1 MGFLSPVF
9 LLAGMAVAVP
19 LILHLFQ
26 RHDARRLAFP
36 ALRYLLRTE
45 KEHARTIRLRQ
56 LLLLLLRMAA
66 ILLLVLAG
74 ARPFLRGGGGVH
86 DPTAAVIVLDNSMSS
101 GLIRG
106 GDRVLDLLKSVALK
120 SVDGASDE
128 DLVWLI
134 RAGQPWDVAVTGSRA
149 ELRSAIVATEV
160 TDAGGDLL
168 AALDRAAV
176 LASGT
181 ELPAREI
188 HLISDMQASAFSGAP
203 PSAVVRDIPVVVF
216 DERGPIPR
224 NAHLD
229 SLLIGGG
236 LPPLVNQRTRLSVRL
251 SGQARDEGVAL
262 RLVIGNRIRGA
273 ATARSGTSTIL
284 PLGPFSIGRVNGYV
298 ESAPDDLRGDDR
310 RYFTFRVRTPPT
322 VATTGASSFFLS
334 EAFPVLTDAG
344 RIQVTPTRDAEVLVS
359 VGGSSVTEATGTR
372 RATVLLPPADIALLP
387 GLNRTLAAAGIPW
400 RYDLTD
406 GRGEAGVTQWT
417 GPVDLSE
424 VRIRS
429 HYLLTPSETGL
440 EAGILARLSSGEPW
454 LVEGATSRG
463 RYLLLASDLEPEST
477 NLAVTAAM
485 VPLLEWIVARWGS
498 SDGGRAELVAGDAIT
513 APPGATAIRD
523 PQGGLHPVDAAQP
536 FRATEWTGLYEVLEG
551 DSIVNLVA
559 VNAPPSESVLTPI
572 ESDELEAL
580 LPGTMTVVSD
590 STRWSRALFSTGQG
604 PEVWRWLLAAT
615 VLVLLAESVV
625 AATGPGAKGTAP
637 AHVTP
642 RSQDPIPA

>member
-1 MGFLSPVF
+1 M
-9 LLAGMAVAVP
+9 
-19 LILHLFQ
+19 
-26 RHDARRLAFP
+26 
-36 ALRYLLRTE
+36 
-45 KEHARTIRLRQ
+45 
-56 LLLLLLRMAA
+56 
-66 ILLLVLAG
+66 
-74 ARPFLRGGGGVH
+74 
-86 DPTAAVIVLDNSMSS
+86 
-101 GLIRG
+101 
-106 GDRVLDLLKSVALK
+106 
-120 SVDGASDE
+120 
-128 DLVWLI
+128 
-134 RAGQPWDVAVTGSRA
+134 
-149 ELRSAIVATEV
+149 
-160 TDAGGDLL
+160 
-168 AALDRAAV
+168 
-176 LASGT
+176 
-181 ELPAREI
+181 
-188 HLISDMQASAFSGAP
+188 
-203 PSAVVRDIPVVVF
+203 
-216 DERGPIPR
+216 
-224 NAHLD
+224 
-229 SLLIGGG
+229 
-236 LPPLVNQRTRLSVRL
+236 
-251 SGQARDEGVAL
+251 
-262 RLVIGNRIRGA
+262 
-273 ATARSGTSTIL
+273 
-284 PLGPFSIGRVNGYV
+284 
-298 ESAPDDLRGDDR
+298 
-310 RYFTFRVRTPPT
+310 
-322 VATTGASSFFLS
+322 ATTGASSFFLS

-406 GRGEAGVTQWT
+406 GRGETGVTQWT